1 MSKNN
6 STKTRKKSFG
16 ARVNESLLNKIDN
29 YILQQNKRGISLKK
43 IDLIETAFI
52 EYLEKR
58 GAFNE

>member
-52 EYLEKR
+52 QYLEKR